1 MKDWLNTLSNT
12 EIKTWVKSMSNLY
25 LLLTDE
31 EKQKLYNAIMDVIDE
46 FERYW
51 AYDTLRTIEEAEQFL
66 EDAIE
71 TEEIP
76 YILADT
82 KVPYLKICRPEQNS
96 K

>member
-1 MKDWLNTLSNT
+1 MLNWREFGKLDEAQKINTLAMIAPITN
-12 EIKTWVKSMSNLY
+12 
-25 LLLTDE
+25 E

-51 AYDTLRTIEEAEQFL
+51 AYDMLRTIEEAEQFL
-66 EDAIE
+66 EE
-71 TEEIP
+71 TKEIKETP

>member
-1 MKDWLNTLSNT
+1 MKDEIDMFSFSALSELTLNL
-12 EIKTWVKSMSNLY
+12 KTRPK
-25 LLLTDE
+25 LTDE

>member
-1 MKDWLNTLSNT
+1 MKDEIDMFSFSALSELTLNL
-12 EIKTWVKSMSNLY
+12 KTRPK
-25 LLLTDE
+25 LTDE

-51 AYDTLRTIEEAEQFL
+51 AYDMLRTIEEAEQFL
-66 EDAIE
+66 EE
-71 TEEIP
+71 TVEETP
-76 YILADT
+76 YTLADT